1 MSICLDGAKKDT
13 TTPSI
18 YPNTTPLKSHHAIT
32 IAYILQF
39 MRNSRI
45 LGVLCIGPISLIKWN
60 VNLSLKLIL
69 SCLTTPGTTNNT
81 LWHFGVLF
89 NKPAFS
95 EEVFFV
101 IFYFMLFFTLL
112 CLCLWEIHKK
122 GYVIWQTTRWY
133 NIWVWLQVI
142 LL

>member
-1 MSICLDGAKKDT
+1 MLRRSQKRYYDAIH
-13 TTPSI
+13 I
-18 YPNTTPLKSHHAIT
+18 PNSTPLKSHHTIT

-60 VNLSLKLIL
+60 VNLSLKLIFY
-69 SCLTTPGTTNNT
+69 CFTTVRTTNNT
-81 LWHFGVLF
+81 LWHFRVLY

-95 EEVFFV
+95 EELFLWFSISCFFS
-101 IFYFMLFFTLL
+101 LL